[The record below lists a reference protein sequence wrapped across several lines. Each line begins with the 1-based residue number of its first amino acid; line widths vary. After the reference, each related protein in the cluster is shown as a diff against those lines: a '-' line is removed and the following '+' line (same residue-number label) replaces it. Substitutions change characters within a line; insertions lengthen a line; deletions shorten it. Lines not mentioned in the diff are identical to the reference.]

1 MKYFGFAFSILEKS
15 PFLNFRMKSLDGE
28 ILSPR
33 FKITTSARSF
43 DVALEGRS
51 TGPGGSFGF
60 NTSKRI
66 DQKFCGFVSY
76 VN

>member
-1 MKYFGFAFSILEKS
+1 MFPSRLTIEYKDGVEEFIKLLLSM
-15 PFLNFRMKSLDGE
+15 PTDGE

-33 FKITTSARSF
+33 FKLTASARSF

-51 TGPGGSFGF
+51 TGTGGSYGF

-66 DQKFCGFVSY
+66 DQRSCESLF
-76 VN
+76 